1 MSMLLIMILFLF
13 NMLLAFS
20 IKMIVNDKTERKY
33 LSSKWVRW
41 ILLIPPV
48 SIILSF
54 SIVVFGIFYTIY
66 MALSLYLSND

>member
-41 ILLIPPV
+41 FLLIPPV
-48 SIILSF
+48 SIVLFF
-54 SIVVFGIFYTIY
+54 SMVVFGIFYTIY

>member
-20 IKMIVNDKTERKY
+20 IKMIVNDKTDRKY

-48 SIILSF
+48 SIVLSF
-54 SIVVFGIFYTIY
+54 SMVVFGILYTIY
-66 MALSLYLSND
+66 TALSLYLSND

>member
-20 IKMIVNDKTERKY
+20 IKMIVNDRTRKEY
-33 LSSKWVRW
+33 LSYKWVKW

-48 SIILSF
+48 SIILASV
-54 SIVVFGIFYTIY
+54 IVVFGILYTIY
-66 MALSLYLSND
+66 MALDLYLSND

>member
-20 IKMIVNDKTERKY
+20 VKMIVNDKTERKY

-41 ILLIPPV
+41 FLLIPPV
-48 SIILSF
+48 SIIVSF
-54 SIVVFGIFYTIY
+54 GIVVFGILYTIY
-66 MALSLYLSND
+66 MALDLYLSND

>member
-48 SIILSF
+48 SIVLSF
-54 SIVVFGIFYTIY
+54 SMVVFGIFYTIY

>member
-20 IKMIVNDKTERKY
+20 IKMIVNDRTRKEY

-48 SIILSF
+48 SIILASV
-54 SIVVFGIFYTIY
+54 IVVFGILYTIY
-66 MALSLYLSND
+66 MALDLYLSND

>member
-1 MSMLLIMILFLF
+1 MSMILIMILFLF

-20 IKMIVNDKTERKY
+20 IKMIVNDKTDRKY

-48 SIILSF
+48 SIVLSF